1 VGEGEGGPGCVAWER
16 DREREGVVGA

>member
-1 VGEGEGGPGCVAWER
+1 VGEGEGGPGRVAWER